1 MINKKISVA
10 IDCDDVLYSCI
21 PYAIDRV
28 NERMGKSISI
38 NQITGWGSAEGDAN
52 LIFSEWETA
61 DFFENQPVVPGAH
74 EFIKE
79 LSKFCDIYIATAID
93 HRFMSIRMRKIMEDF
108 PEINPSNI
116 LMGTSKNKIKT
127 DFLLDDGF
135 HNIRSSIAEYP
146 VLLRKPWSRNATG
159 VLSVNK
165 FDEFLTLINEIQN
178 SKIYREDNIKEP
190 KVIALIGPS
199 GTRKNEI
206 IEEIIKE
213 NNKIKRIKTYTTNPN
228 DQFKEYITKEEFQK
242 KRDEN
247 RFCEYTIYAG
257 YEYASTIED
266 IKEELKKGNNVIL
279 PMDIGGIIALKTN
292 INNVISVYV
301 NRYREDIIRD
311 IIKRDISDEEKV
323 QRIISL
329 DMERKNKKICD
340 YVIDGN
346 REIAEIVKDIE
357 KIIKN

>member
-10 IDCDDVLYSCI
+10 IDCDDVLFSCI

-28 NERMGKSISI
+28 NKRFNKNITI
-38 NQITGWGSAEGDAN
+38 DQITGWGSAIGDAN
-52 LIFSEWETA
+52 LIFNEWETA
-61 DFFENQPVVPGAH
+61 DFFENQPTIKGSH
-74 EFIKE
+74 EFIRE

-93 HRFMSIRMRKIMEDF
+93 YRFMSIRMKRIMEEF

-165 FDEFLTLINEIQN
+165 YEEFLTLIDEIQN
-178 SKIYREDNIKEP
+178 SRMYKRKKIEEP
-190 KVIALIGPS
+190 TVIALIGPS
-199 GTRKNEI
+199 GSRKNEI
-206 IEEIIKE
+206 IEEVIKE

-228 DQFKEYITKEEFQK
+228 DKLKEHITKEEFK
-242 KRDEN
+242 KMRDTN
-247 RFCEYTIYAG
+247 VFCEYTIYAG
-257 YEYASTIED
+257 YEYGSTIED
-266 IKEELKKGNNVIL
+266 IEEELKKGNNVIL

-292 INNVISVYV
+292 FNNVISVYI
-301 NRYREDIIRD
+301 NRYREDIILD
-311 IIKRDISDEEKV
+311 IIERNIDNKEKV

-346 REIAEIVKDIE
+346 KGIEEIGKDVRKIVD
-357 KIIKN
+357 